1 MRISASAASPGR
13 AELAVHGAAQGA
25 GSGPGWSVGC
35 RGRGVM
41 APDWTTGGICQVM
54 ATRGM
59 FSTTDLIGPLAG
71 RVIRLS
77 SSQAYRLVV
86 ERQTAQPEDLD
97 GVLDLLDCS

>member
-1 MRISASAASPGR
+1 MPGPGGDGGQTGLPAASA
-13 AELAVHGAAQGA
+13 
-25 GSGPGWSVGC
+25 
-35 RGRGVM
+35 
-41 APDWTTGGICQVM
+41 QVM

>member
-1 MRISASAASPGR
+1 
-13 AELAVHGAAQGA
+13 
-25 GSGPGWSVGC
+25 
-35 RGRGVM
+35 
-41 APDWTTGGICQVM
+41 M